1 MTSARRW
8 YPRAPSMRV
17 GEPPPWVPSPV
28 ELLAARGRGGEGRVH
43 WLTPL
48 LFVLAWAAL
57 IASMYCDRSWY
68 AGAFYPL
75 AAVAACCAIVPLA
88 RARRWPVEART
99 AQTAYL
105 GLLSL
110 TPWLV
115 FAWTVDPHLDGDGDS
130 GGALGGFA
138 LMFSSLL
145 LPLVLP
151 ATLTLLRRLRPLKA
165 RAWPVTVSVALV
177 AGLALVAAALS
188 ARHTTADGLANYL
201 AEPASFE
208 PTARPGRFAQRLD
221 GATLRQ
227 RRVGER
233 CVTHLARGGERPA
246 PYLAHRCA
254 SPVTV
259 HTFPIEWPRAR
270 SLLQRPVFTEMVF
283 ASVEGEVIGNKAA
296 PRYLLYTAPLW
307 EWIACALLGAA
318 LGASTFRRVRRTVAA
333 WRALPVRE
341 GTAGDGVVRCD
352 DGAIERLPAELAGH
366 AGRVL
371 VLGGPAPGAPF
382 REGTAHGAFVVAAGR
397 EAWARGLAEAESA
410 AMSFALAATWLPAA
424 PLLASPLLGMLS
436 PLP

>member
-1 MTSARRW
+1 
-8 YPRAPSMRV
+8 MRV
-17 GEPPPWVPSPV
+17 GELPPWIPSPA
-28 ELLAARGRGGEGRVH
+28 ELLAARGRGGGGRVH
-43 WLTPL
+43 WLTLL
-48 LFVLAWAAL
+48 LFVLAWAVA
-57 IASMYCDRSWY
+57 IASLRCDRSGY

-75 AAVAACCAIVPLA
+75 AALAVCCAVVPSA
-88 RARRWPVEART
+88 RARRWPVDART
-99 AQTAYL
+99 AQAAHL
-105 GLLSL
+105 GLASL

-115 FAWTVDPHLDGDGDS
+115 FAWTVAPRIDRDGDG
-130 GGALGGFA
+130 GGALGGSA
-138 LMFSSLL
+138 LVQSSIL

-151 ATLTLLRRLRPLKA
+151 ATLAALRRLPPLKA
-165 RAWPVTVSVALV
+165 HAWPILFSVALV
-177 AGLALVAAALS
+177 AGLSLVATIFS
-188 ARHTTADGLANYL
+188 ARHPTADGLANYQG
-201 AEPASFE
+201 APASFE
-208 PTARPGRFAQRLD
+208 PADRPGRFVQPL
-221 GATLRQ
+221 GNATLSQ

-233 CVTHLARGGERPA
+233 CVTHLRRGSERPA

-254 SPVTV
+254 SPLRV
-259 HTFPIEWPRAR
+259 HLLPGAWPLPPA
-270 SLLQRPVFTEMVF
+270 LFQRPLFTEMVF
-283 ASVEGEVIGNKAA
+283 ASAEGEVIGNKAA

-318 LGASTFRRVRRTVAA
+318 LGASTFRRVRRTFTA

-352 DGAIERLPAELAGH
+352 DGAIERLPDELAGH
-366 AGRVL
+366 TGRVL

-382 REGTAHGAFVVAAGR
+382 REGAGRGAFVVAAGR

>member
-1 MTSARRW
+1 
-8 YPRAPSMRV
+8 
-17 GEPPPWVPSPV
+17 
-28 ELLAARGRGGEGRVH
+28 
-43 WLTPL
+43 
-48 LFVLAWAAL
+48 
-57 IASMYCDRSWY
+57 
-68 AGAFYPL
+68 
-75 AAVAACCAIVPLA
+75 
-88 RARRWPVEART
+88 
-99 AQTAYL
+99 
-105 GLLSL
+105 
-110 TPWLV
+110 
-115 FAWTVDPHLDGDGDS
+115 
-130 GGALGGFA
+130 
-138 LMFSSLL
+138 MFSSLL

-177 AGLALVAAALS
+177 AGLALVAAAFS

-233 CVTHLARGGERPA
+233 CVTHLSRGSERPA
-246 PYLAHRCA
+246 PFLAHRCA
-254 SPVTV
+254 SPLRI
-259 HTFPIEWPRAR
+259 HTRPSRRR
-270 SLLQRPVFTEMVF
+270 SRSAPFRRPVFREMVF
-283 ASVEGEVIGNKAA
+283 ASVEGELIGNKAA

-307 EWIACALLGAA
+307 EWIACALLGAG
-318 LGASTFRRVRRTVAA
+318 LGASTLRRVRRTFAA

-352 DGAIERLPAELAGH
+352 DGAIERLPDAFAGY

-382 REGTAHGAFVVAAGR
+382 REGAGHGAHVVAAGR
-397 EAWARGLAEAESA
+397 EAWARGLAEAESV

>member
-1 MTSARRW
+1 
-8 YPRAPSMRV
+8 MRV
-17 GEPPPWVPSPV
+17 DELPPWGPSPA
-28 ELLAARGRGGEGRVH
+28 ELLAARGRGGDGRVH

-48 LFVLAWAAL
+48 LFALAWAVAL
-57 IASMYCDRSWY
+57 ASMRNGRSWY
-68 AGAFYPL
+68 AGALYPL
-75 AAVAACCAIVPLA
+75 AALAVCCAIAPFA
-88 RARRWPVEART
+88 RARRWPVGVRT
-99 AQTAYL
+99 AQAAYL
-105 GLLSL
+105 GLASL

-115 FAWTVDPHLDGDGDS
+115 FAWTVAPRIDRDGDG
-130 GGALGGFA
+130 GGALGGAA
-138 LMFSSLL
+138 LIQSSIL

-151 ATLTLLRRLRPLKA
+151 ATLAVLRRLPPLKA
-165 RAWPVTVSVALV
+165 RAWPVAVSAALV
-177 AGLALVAAALS
+177 AGLALVAATFSAL
-188 ARHTTADGLANYL
+188 HPTTDGLTNYRGGP
-201 AEPASFE
+201 PAFE
-208 PTARPGRFAQRLD
+208 PTDRPDRLVQRLGD
-221 GATLRQ
+221 VTLSQ

-233 CVTHLARGGERPA
+233 CVTHLRRGSERPA

-254 SPVTV
+254 SPLRV
-259 HTFPIEWPRAR
+259 HLLPGAWP
-270 SLLQRPVFTEMVF
+270 LPPTLFQRPLFTEMVF
-283 ASVEGEVIGNKAA
+283 ASAEGEVIGNKAA

-341 GTAGDGVVRCD
+341 GTAGAGVVRCD

-382 REGTAHGAFVVAAGR
+382 REGAGHGAFVVAAGR